1 MSIQPAA
8 IESATARIDPE
19 MNSRSTH
26 AEEILRN
33 DISWLESRIQRLE
46 AAGSARERKLSNCY
60 QNLLRQRQRQLASRG
75 SQDGVC
81 LGCWQDTIG

>member
-8 IESATARIDPE
+8 IESATTRIDPE
-19 MNSRSTH
+19 MKSGPAHT
-26 AEEILRN
+26 EKILRN
-33 DISWLESRIQRLE
+33 DISWLEGRIQRLE

-75 SQDGVC
+75 SRDGVC

>member
-8 IESATARIDPE
+8 VESAATRSDPG
-19 MNSRSTH
+19 MKSRSTH
-26 AEEILRN
+26 TEKILRD
-33 DISWLESRIQRLE
+33 DISWLGRRIQRLE